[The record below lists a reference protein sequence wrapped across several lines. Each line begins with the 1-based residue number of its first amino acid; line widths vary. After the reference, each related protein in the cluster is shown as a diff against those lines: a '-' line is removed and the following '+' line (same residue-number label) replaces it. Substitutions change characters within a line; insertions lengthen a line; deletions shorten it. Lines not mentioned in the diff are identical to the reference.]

1 MTGDG
6 RPDLDFEPLN
16 PARGSQISLGSRI
29 PGAVSKPR
37 DQIIELQL
45 AETGVELRP
54 AVEAAQYARVID
66 HVAPARA
73 AEEQALTRFCEAFTA
88 CAETWE
94 ELQAVGR
101 SSALAGLSARLEALQ
116 RCGLYVHWA
125 AINARVA
132 AAGGRVALPLAVL
145 TVSRN
150 HLPEARVRLPA
161 ELEVASEGGPT
172 AH

>member
-1 MTGDG
+1 
-6 RPDLDFEPLN
+6 
-16 PARGSQISLGSRI
+16 
-29 PGAVSKPR
+29 VSKPR

-45 AETGVELRP
+45 AETGMELRP

-66 HVAPARA
+66 HAAPGAGG
-73 AEEQALTRFCEAFTA
+73 AEEQALTHFLEAFAA

-94 ELQAVGR
+94 QLQAVGR

-116 RCGLYVHWA
+116 RCGLCVHWA
-125 AINARVA
+125 AINARLA
-132 AAGGRVALPLAVL
+132 AAGGRVTLPLAVL

-150 HLPEARVRLPA
+150 NLPEAQVRLPDS
-161 ELEVASEGGPT
+161 LEVAPEGGPT

>member
-1 MTGDG
+1 
-6 RPDLDFEPLN
+6 
-16 PARGSQISLGSRI
+16 
-29 PGAVSKPR
+29 VSKPG

-45 AETGVELRP
+45 AETGMELRP

-66 HVAPARA
+66 HPAPAA
-73 AEEQALTRFCEAFTA
+73 GGAEEQALTRFLAAFTA

-94 ELQAVGR
+94 QLQAVGR

-125 AINARVA
+125 AINARLA
-132 AAGGRVALPLAVL
+132 AAGGRVTLPLAAL
-145 TVSRN
+145 TVSRSN
-150 HLPEARVRLPA
+150 LPETQVRLPA
-161 ELEVASEGGPT
+161 ELEVAPEGGPT